1 MSFSLTKQK
10 SLLLFITVIVLKFL
24 SGAEMDLYLP
34 SFPEIQRVFQLTPF
48 MVELSLSS
56 NLIANCLM
64 CLVVGDLGDRYGR
77 KPLIAWGMLVFLLA
91 SLMCATAQ
99 SYEMLICG
107 RILQGIGMAPA
118 SVLAYAIVADS
129 YSPKRQQEMIGWING
144 SVTLGVALAPTIGSY
159 IALWFHW
166 RGNFVALLCLGILCL
181 ILTMLFVP
189 HQKKAL
195 PVVKPGQRVAEYKAI
210 LTSKKSMYY
219 VLSVTFLT
227 MTYWSFLSISPI
239 LYMETLGVSLEHFGY
254 YQGAT
259 CFIYAI
265 GSFTVGWA
273 FKKFG
278 QRRCFYFGMLLLVAF
293 LVGDLF
299 LIVTDVKSPLLI
311 TLTLMVQLLGAVY
324 PVTLLWPLYLD
335 TFPKAKGKLSA
346 LQITVRMVL
355 LSSTAQLMGYFYNDS
370 FVFIGWVLAVLQT
383 LALIFLYLLSK
394 QGSFFE
400 HREA

>member
-1 MSFSLTKQK
+1 MPLTLTKQK
-10 SLLLFITVIVLKFL
+10 SLLLLITLIVLKFL

-34 SFPEIQRVFQLTPF
+34 SFPEIQQVFRLTPF
-48 MVELSLSS
+48 MVELGLYS

-64 CLVVGDLGDRYGR
+64 CLVVGGLGDRCRR

-91 SLMCATAQ
+91 SLMCAMAQ

-118 SVLAYAIVADS
+118 SVLAYVIIADS
-129 YSPKRQQEMIGWING
+129 YSPKRQEEMIGWING
-144 SVTLGVALAPTIGSY
+144 SLTLGVALAPTIGSY
-159 IALWFHW
+159 IALCFHW

-189 HQKKAL
+189 HQKKVP
-195 PVVKPGQRVAEYKAI
+195 PVVNPGQKVTAYKTI

-219 VLSVTFLT
+219 LLSVTFLT

-259 CFIYAI
+259 CFIYAL
-265 GSFTVGWA
+265 GNFTAALA

-278 QRRCFYFGMLLLVAF
+278 QRRCFYFGILLLFVF
-293 LVGDLF
+293 LVADLF

-311 TLTLMVQLLGAVY
+311 TLTLMAQLLGGVY
-324 PVTLLWPLYLD
+324 PITILWPLYLG

-346 LQITVRMVL
+346 IQITARMVI
-355 LSSTAQLMGYFYNDS
+355 LSSAGQLMGYFYNDS
-370 FVFIGWVLAVLQT
+370 FVFIGWVLAVLQ
-383 LALIFLYLLSK
+383 ALGLLCIYLLSK